1 MQTVNWNGL
10 SLSRMML
17 GTVQFGLPYGVANQT
32 GQPSYEE
39 VVRIIATAF
48 EGGVNCFDTA
58 AAYGTSEE
66 VLGKALHEL
75 HLTDKVTVATKVLP
89 LTQEELADPQ
99 AAFVAIERSVEN
111 SRQKLGLDC
120 LPFVLFHRETDA
132 AYLECLAQLRE
143 RGWLKYYGVSC
154 DNFAGPAKE
163 FAAAADALQIPANIV
178 DRRHLQSD
186 FFEVTRSNNVAI
198 FVRSV
203 YLQGLLVM
211 PERDI
216 PASLREILPVRQM
229 LEGLAQQAGLSL
241 QELAVRFILSQSGVT
256 SVLVGVESVSQ
267 VTDNLD
273 LFNGQPLPDDV
284 LTPLQRLNCDLPES
298 LITPSQWPS
307 RVSTSS

>member
-1 MQTVNWNGL
+1 
-10 SLSRMML
+10 MML
-17 GTVQFGLPYGVANQT
+17 GTVQFGLPYGVANHT
-32 GQPSYEE
+32 GQPSYAE
-39 VVRIIATAF
+39 VVRIIATAV

-75 HLTDKVTVATKVLP
+75 GLIEKVTVATKVLP
-89 LTQEELADPQ
+89 LTGTELTDSK
-99 AAFVAIERSVEN
+99 AAFRAIERSIEI

-132 AYLECLAQLRE
+132 AHLECLARLRE
-143 RGWLKYYGVSC
+143 RGWLRYYGVSC
-154 DNFAGPAKE
+154 DNFAGPARE
-163 FAAAADALQIPANIV
+163 FAASTDALQIPANIV
-178 DRRHLQSD
+178 DRRHLRTD
-186 FFEVTRSNNVAI
+186 FFEVTKSRNVAI
-198 FVRSV
+198 FIRSV

-216 PASLREILPVRQM
+216 PASLREILPVRQT
-229 LEGLAQQAGLSL
+229 LEDIAQQAGLSL

-256 SVLVGVESVSQ
+256 SVLVGVESVAQ
-267 VTDNLD
+267 VIDNLS

-284 LTPLQRLNCDLPES
+284 LTQLQRLNCDLPES

-307 RVSTSS
+307 RVSR

>member
-1 MQTVNWNGL
+1 MQTSNWNGL

-17 GTVQFGLPYGVANQT
+17 GTVQFGLPYGVANHT
-32 GQPSYEE
+32 GQPSYDE
-39 VVRIIATAF
+39 VVRIVTAAY

-66 VLGKALHEL
+66 VLGNALHEL
-75 HLTDKVTVATKVLP
+75 RLADKVTVVTKVFP
-89 LTQEELADPQ
+89 LTAPELAAP
-99 AAFVAIERSVEN
+99 ALAFRAIERSIEN
-111 SRQKLGLDC
+111 SRQKLRLDC
-120 LPFVLFHRETDA
+120 LPIVLFHRETDA
-132 AYLECLAQLRE
+132 AHMEGLARLRD
-143 RGWLKYYGVSC
+143 RGWLKFYGVSC

-163 FAAAADALQIPANIV
+163 FAASTDALQIPANIV

-186 FFEVTRSNNVAI
+186 FFEVATSNNVAI

-211 PERDI
+211 PEHDI
-216 PASLREILPVRQM
+216 PDSLREILPARHT
-229 LEGLAQQAGLSL
+229 LDRIAQQAGLSL

-267 VTDNLD
+267 VTDNLA

-284 LTPLQRLNCDLPES
+284 LTQLQRLNCDLPES

-307 RVSTSS
+307 RVSR